1 MRGRMCTVPIYDNRS
16 KSTSVVNR
24 KLHINQSV
32 PFSQLPVASC
42 HLQLVT
48 NIHLRASVVYSLE
61 IEVFK
66 FKVNFYDSGS
76 LNPSSQYILVG
87 RAVVWLPQPV
97 QAVEEAV

>member
-1 MRGRMCTVPIYDNRS
+1 MGSVWWKRTLPELI
-16 KSTSVVNR
+16 TSC
-24 KLHINQSV
+24 H
-32 PFSQLPVASC
+32 LPVASC